1 MTKLQSA
8 LLHYMSLPLAAFLIA
23 YWWSLPETLDTSTS
37 TEIVVSASHHSSLR
51 GGDKAILTQQT
62 GDQIWVPCGQVPDLC
77 EELQA
82 QRLRDL
88 RVWVIPKSMFH
99 QPRVVAA
106 VDGERVIVSAAKQ
119 NEALRSTKVA
129 SALVAI
135 AASIGAFILWYFKP
149 LKPSVRRADAA

>member
-8 LLHYMSLPLAAFLIA
+8 LLHYMSLPLAAFLVA

-37 TEIVVSASHHSSLR
+37 TEIFVSASHHSSLR
-51 GGDKAILTQQT
+51 GGDKVILTQQT
-62 GDQIWVPCGQVPDLC
+62 GDQIWVPCGQIPDLC
-77 EELQA
+77 EELKA
-82 QRLRDL
+82 KSLREL
-88 RVWVIPKSMFH
+88 RVWVTPKSMIH

-119 NEALRSTKVA
+119 NDALRSTKIA
-129 SALVAI
+129 SALVAL
-135 AASIGAFILWYFKP
+135 AASIAAFILWYFKP